1 MSVKKQIND
10 IETAISKL
18 KSNELD
24 FESQIKIY
32 EQTLK
37 KAGKLNKTI
46 NELSQR
52 VKDAELSKNES

>member
-1 MSVKKQIND
+1 MN
-10 IETAISKL
+10 
-18 KSNELD
+18 D

-37 KAGKLNKTI
+37 KVGKLNKTI